1 MLNLAA
7 DFIKHCT
14 PSETTIVYHG
24 GCGDGLAAAA
34 ILLKTFQKLF
44 GEIPKTKFASPGVV
58 AKLNIHSKYI
68 IFVDVAID
76 KEKEYILG
84 LAKNSNILVLDHH
97 LIVNNLNEF
106 GIPFVHPDLFSKI
119 PGVRYP
125 GAKLAFDVCSI
136 LADTKDMD
144 WIAAIGLIHD
154 VGAEHWKPFMDKVFI
169 KYKELGKITYT
180 YSGKIGELVSII
192 TAGQELR
199 KGNELALKVLLE
211 ADRPSDILD
220 AKIPEVEDLLEV
232 NKGREEELKYYVAN
246 WEKLADYNRKLN
258 LVIYDVE
265 LKHKISSALSTALS
279 KRHPDLTFIVMNQES
294 PSVLK
299 LNFRQTLEK
308 VDCNWLAKASTEPFG
323 GNGGGHKPASGGR
336 IHPKYKEK
344 FKEFVK
350 DLLKARL
357 NKTEQN

>member
-1 MLNLAA
+1 MSNLTKAA
-7 DFIKHCT
+7 DFIKNCD
-14 PSETTIVYHG
+14 PKQTTIVYHG
-24 GCGDGLAAAA
+24 GCGDGLASAA

-44 GEIPKTKFASPGVV
+44 EELPKTKFASPGVV

-68 IFVDVAID
+68 IFVDTAVD
-76 KEKEYILG
+76 QEKNYLLN
-84 LAKNSNILVLDHH
+84 LAKESKILVLDHH
-97 LIVNNLNEF
+97 PVNNDLNKD
-106 GIPFVHPDLFSKI
+106 GILHVHPAFFSDV

-125 GAKLAFDVCSI
+125 GAKLTFDVCSLI
-136 LADTKDMD
+136 TDTKDMD

-154 VGAEHWKPFMDKVFI
+154 VGAEYWKPFMDKVFL
-169 KYKELGKITYT
+169 KYKELGKVTYT
-180 YSGKIGELVSII
+180 YSGKIGELVSLI

-199 KGNELALKVLLE
+199 NGNELSLKVLFE
-211 ADRPSDILD
+211 AERPSDILE
-220 AKIPEVEDLLEV
+220 AKLPDVEDLMEV
-232 NKGREEELKYYVAN
+232 NKGREEELKYYVDN
-246 WEKLADYNRKLN
+246 WEQLADYNKKLG

-265 LKHKISSALSTALS
+265 LKHKISSALSTVLS
-279 KRHPDLTFIVMNQES
+279 KKHPDLIFIVMNQEG

-308 VDCNWLAKASTEPFG
+308 IDCNWLAKESTAEFG
-323 GNGGGHKPASGGR
+323 GSGGGHKPASGGR

-357 NKTEQN
+357 K